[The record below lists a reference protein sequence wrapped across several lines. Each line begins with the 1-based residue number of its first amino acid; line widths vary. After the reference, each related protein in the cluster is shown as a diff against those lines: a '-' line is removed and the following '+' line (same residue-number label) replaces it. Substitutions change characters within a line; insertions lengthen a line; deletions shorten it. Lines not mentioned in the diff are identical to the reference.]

1 MADKKYYTITE
12 ALGKI
17 NEHTPMSKKSLYNHI
32 NKGKINVV
40 GEPYHRKIHID
51 EINRYL
57 KDNYLL

>member
-1 MADKKYYTITE
+1 MNNKYHTITE

-17 NEHTPMSKKSLYNHI
+17 NEHTPMSKKTIYN
-32 NKGKINVV
+32 KIALGLITTV
-40 GEPYHRKIHID
+40 GRSYQRKIHID